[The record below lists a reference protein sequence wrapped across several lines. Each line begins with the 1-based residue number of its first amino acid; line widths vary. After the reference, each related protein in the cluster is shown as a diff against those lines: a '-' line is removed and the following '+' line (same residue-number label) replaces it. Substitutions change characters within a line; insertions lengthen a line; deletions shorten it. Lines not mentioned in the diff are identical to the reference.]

1 MSTINGTSG
10 SDTLTGTSRSDTIFG
25 GSGSDTLNGGA
36 GNDSLYGGSGNDTL
50 NGGTGSDKLSGG
62 SGSDTLNGGDG
73 NDRLAGGSGSDVL
86 NGGDGNDKLYGGS
99 GSDTLNGGDG
109 NDKLNG
115 GSGNDILIGGVGAD
129 TLRGG
134 SGNDVFVYS
143 SASDSTT
150 SSWDR
155 ILDFTQGKDQIDLS
169 ALLDDGY
176 LAWGGKTALA
186 YGVWYSKQGSST
198 IIKVDLDGDAQ
209 ADFKIELKDT
219 KKLVLNEDDF
229 IGVGTDVSAGGSA
242 GGSAPVASDSAVVV
256 NEDST
261 ISGSLWATDADG
273 DALTFSVVGGTA
285 NGTLDFNS
293 DGSFT
298 YTPDADFN
306 GGDQFTYMVSD
317 GSSDSN
323 VATVAITVDPVN
335 DTPVAQNDSAA
346 TDEDT
351 AIQISKSDLLGND
364 SDVDHGDVLSLLS
377 VDTTGTKGVVGLN
390 GNGGVTYDPSGKF
403 DYLAQ
408 GEKALDTFSYTVQ
421 DKGEATA
428 TATVTVEVTGVN
440 DAPRA
445 MADLIEASYDGK
457 GFDMDRDAFGN
468 VLDNDFDPEGD
479 GLILTKVNGSDANLG
494 TYLQGQFGYI
504 NFAGDGSGNWS
515 YFINYDGVNELAVKG
530 EFTDVFGYTVAEDN
544 SIGAFTTS
552 SLSVHFTDADF
563 IL

>member
-36 GNDSLYGGSGNDTL
+36 GS
-50 NGGTGSDKLSGG
+50 
-62 SGSDTLNGGDG
+62 
-73 NDRLAGGSGSDVL
+73 DRLAGGSGSDT
-86 NGGDGNDKLYGGS
+86 LYGGS
-99 GSDTLNGGDG
+99 GSDKLSGGRGADTLSGGASNDQLNGGSGSDVLAGGDG

-115 GSGNDILIGGVGAD
+115 GSGNDILIGGAGAD

-186 YGVWYSKQGSST
+186 NGVWYSKLGSST
-198 IIKVDLDGDAQ
+198 FINVDLDGDAR
-209 ADFKIELKDT
+209 ADLKIELKNT
-219 KKLVLNEDDF
+219 KKLVLTEDDF
-229 IGVGTDVSAGGSA
+229 IGVGIDVVA
-242 GGSAPVASDSAVVV
+242 GGSAPVASNSAVVV

-273 DALTFSVVGGTA
+273 DALNFSVVGGPA

-364 SDVDHGDVLSLLS
+364 SDVDLGDVLSLLS

-390 GNGGVTYDPSGKF
+390 GNGGVTYDPSCKF

-428 TATVTVEVTGVN
+428 TASVTVEVTGVN

-457 GFDMDRDAFGN
+457 IDTDKDAFGN

-479 GLILTKVNGSDANLG
+479 GLILTKVDGSADNLG
-494 TYLQGQFGYI
+494 GFLQGDFGYI

>member
-25 GSGSDTLNGGA
+25 GRGSDTLIGGA

-50 NGGTGSDKLSGG
+50 NGGTGSDTLNGG

-73 NDRLAGGSGSDVL
+73 NDRLAGGSGSDT
-86 NGGDGNDKLYGGS
+86 LYGGS
-99 GSDTLNGGDG
+99 GSD
-109 NDKLNG
+109 KLSG

-155 ILDFTQGKDQIDLS
+155 ILDFKQGKDKIDFS
-169 ALLDDGY
+169 ALLGDVN

-186 YGVWYSKQGSST
+186 NGVWYSKSGSST
-198 IIKVDLDGDAQ
+198 FINVDLDGDAR
-209 ADFKIELKDT
+209 ADLKIELKDT
-219 KKLVLNEDDF
+219 KKLVLTEDDF
-229 IGVGTDVSAGGSA
+229 IGVGIDVVA
-242 GGSAPVASDSAVVV
+242 GGSAPVASNSAVVV

-273 DALTFSVVGGTA
+273 DALNFSVVGGPA

-335 DTPVAQNDSAA
+335 DMPVAQNDSAA

-364 SDVDHGDVLSLLS
+364 SDVDHGDVLSLLC

-479 GLILTKVNGSDANLG
+479 GLILTKVDGSDANLG
-494 TYLQGQFGYI
+494 TYLQGEFGYI

-530 EFTDVFGYTVAEDN
+530 EFTDVFGYTVAEDT

-552 SLSVHFTDADF
+552 SLSIHLTDADF

>member
-36 GNDSLYGGSGNDTL
+36 GS
-50 NGGTGSDKLSGG
+50 
-62 SGSDTLNGGDG
+62 
-73 NDRLAGGSGSDVL
+73 DRLAGGSGSDT
-86 NGGDGNDKLYGGS
+86 LYGGS
-99 GSDTLNGGDG
+99 GSDKLSGGRGADTLSGGASNDQLNGGSGSDVLAGGDG

-115 GSGNDILIGGVGAD
+115 GSGNDILIGGAGAD

-186 YGVWYSKQGSST
+186 NGVWYSKLGSST
-198 IIKVDLDGDAQ
+198 FINVDLDGDAR
-209 ADFKIELKDT
+209 ADLKIELKNT
-219 KKLVLNEDDF
+219 KKLVLTEDDF
-229 IGVGTDVSAGGSA
+229 IGVGIDVVA
-242 GGSAPVASDSAVVV
+242 GGSAPVASNSAVVV

-273 DALTFSVVGGTA
+273 DALNFSVVGGPA

-364 SDVDHGDVLSLLS
+364 SDVDLGDVLSLLS

-390 GNGGVTYDPSGKF
+390 GNGGVTYDPSCKF

-428 TATVTVEVTGVN
+428 TASVTVEVTGVN

-457 GFDMDRDAFGN
+457 IDTDKDAFGN
-468 VLDNDFDPEGD
+468 VLNNDFDPEGD
-479 GLILTKVNGSDANLG
+479 DLILTQVDGSVDNLG
-494 TYLQGQFGYI
+494 TFLQGQFGYI